1 MNGGRDHAAD
11 DWGSDGF
18 HHIGADA
25 AFPQDGD
32 EARKNHAHGHE
43 LRPEALHR
51 TFNGGFFDVFVF
63 DRFSGCEPAVECLM
77 QLDNHD
83 HTGLNRNSKQRD
95 VADPDC
101 HAEVVAK

>member
-1 MNGGRDHAAD
+1 
-11 DWGSDGF
+11 
-18 HHIGADA
+18 
-25 AFPQDGD
+25 
-32 EARKNHAHGHE
+32 
-43 LRPEALHR
+43 
-51 TFNGGFFDVFVF
+51 VF